1 MKRKIYYLLVFVP
14 ASMVIYYFTRLN
26 TLIFIFSALSI
37 IPLAVIMTS
46 LTRDLANILGNSR
59 GGLLNVTFGNGTELI
74 IAFFAIN
81 KGLLNVVK
89 AEITGSILMN
99 LLLIPGL
106 SFFAGGIKYRSQS
119 FDKLLAITNSA
130 MLMLAAIG
138 MLVPAIFYFA
148 SSNIRSVILG
158 RLSLAVGFILL
169 IIYFASLYFTMVIH
183 EKEIGESITRSIN
196 ENNIYKKIGGLLL
209 ITVLISLEAKFLV
222 ETIEGISEFLQVSP
236 DFIGII
242 VLPLIANVAEN
253 YTAIKMARDN
263 NIDMSI
269 NIAIGS
275 SVQVALFLVP
285 ILIFMSHLLKQP
297 MNVLFNI
304 LEVSSIF
311 MAVLAINVVYL
322 QGKSNWLEGLQ
333 LCAIYLI
340 IAVAFFFA

>member
-1 MKRKIYYLLVFVP
+1 
-14 ASMVIYYFTRLN
+14 
-26 TLIFIFSALSI
+26 
-37 IPLAVIMTS
+37 MTS